1 MKDWFMNLLY
11 YLKRPFIRL
20 SRFRYRCG
28 YGVHSPFAF
37 SLITDVI
44 YEKMPYYAYDLLKV
58 EQKKRITTQRWEKGI
73 PRINR
78 LLFRLVNKV
87 QPATIIEVGQP
98 SAASLYLQSAK
109 PSAGYLFASDL
120 SELFLDADTPVDF
133 LYLNDYRNPALLE
146 EVFNICS
153 RRTTPNSLFVVH
165 GICYSKAMKNLW
177 KQLQNDERVGITF
190 DLYDAGLLFFD
201 TTKINSIISSTSD
214 HLYTLILYIVM
225 MKNRRL

>member
-1 MKDWFMNLLY
+1 MNLLY
-11 YLKRPFIRL
+11 YLKRPFIWL

-58 EQKKRITTQRWEKGI
+58 EQKKRIKTQGWEKGI

-87 QPATIIEVGQP
+87 QPATVIEVGQP
-98 SAASLYLQSAK
+98 STASLYLQSAK
-109 PSAGYLFASDL
+109 PSASYLFASDL

-133 LYLNDYRNPALLE
+133 LYMNNYQNPELME
-146 EVFNICS
+146 EVFHICAQRVTLKS
-153 RRTTPNSLFVVH
+153 VFVVQ
-165 GICYSKAMKNLW
+165 GICYSKKMKTLW
-177 KQLQNDERVGITF
+177 NQLKEDERVGVTF
-190 DLYDAGLLFFD
+190 DLYDLGLLFFD
-201 TTKINSIISSTSD
+201 KTKIKQ
-214 HLYTLILYIVM
+214 HYIV
-225 MKNRRL
+225 NF